1 MEEKEHHHEQGSEHY
16 HEHGSE
22 HHEHHTTMI
31 HEEKKSKSK
40 AFYWQVATA
49 VLIILLVISIF
60 TGGLTFNPK
69 LSKDEAA
76 ANTIKYINEKLLQGQ
91 AVAELASIEEK
102 DGLYNIK
109 LRVNGQEVNGY
120 VTSDGK
126 LFFPTAIPLTETA
139 AALSASNTPTPA
151 PSSVPKSDKPKVELF
166 VMSHCPFGTQA
177 EKGILP
183 VIGLL
188 KDKADF
194 DIKFVYYAMH
204 GKKEV
209 DEQMNQVCIKNE
221 QKDRFYD
228 YLKCFLK
235 DGNGAKCL
243 TEAKVDVAKLTA
255 CVKKL
260 DKEYGVSVKLN
271 DQSTWLSGQF
281 PLFDVYKA
289 DNTKYQVGGS
299 PTLVIN
305 GAEANS
311 GRSPAAYLATVC
323 GAFNTAPA
331 ECQQQLGAQQYAA
344 GFGYELAGADAAAAA
359 QCQ

>member
-1 MEEKEHHHEQGSEHY
+1 MEEKEHHHDHREDVH
-16 HEHGSE
+16 
-22 HHEHHTTMI
+22 HHEHHTTVI
-31 HEEKKSKSK
+31 HEEKKSTSK
-40 AFYWQVATA
+40 AFYWQVATG
-49 VLIILLVISIF
+49 VLVILLIISIF
-60 TGGLTFNPK
+60 TGGLSFKSK

-76 ANTIKYINEKLLQGQ
+76 ANTIKFINEQLLKGQ
-91 AVAELASIEEK
+91 AIAELTSIEEK

-109 LRVNGQEVNGY
+109 LRVNGQEVNSY

-139 AALSASNTPTPA
+139 AALSASNTPTPTPA
-151 PSSVPKSDKPKVELF
+151 PSSLPKSDKPKVELF
-166 VMSHCPFGTQA
+166 VMSHCPYGTQA
-177 EKGILP
+177 EKGLLP

-188 KDKADF
+188 KNKADF
-194 DIKFVYYAMH
+194 DIKFMYYAMH

-209 DEQMNQVCIKNE
+209 DEQLNQVCIKNE
-221 QKDRFYD
+221 QKDKFYE

-243 TEAKVDVAKLTA
+243 TEAKVDIAKLTA

-289 DNTKYQVGGS
+289 DNTKYNVGGS
-299 PTLVIN
+299 PTLIIN
-305 GAEANS
+305 GREASS
-311 GRSPAAYLATVC
+311 GRSPAAYLAAVC
-323 GAFNTAPA
+323 GAFNTAPT
-331 ECQQQLGAQQYAA
+331 ECQQQLGTQQYAA

-359 QCQ
+359 QCI